1 MEMNRRSF
9 LKRTV
14 ATGALA
20 MGAGPLLG
28 ACSGVKR
35 SDLML
40 SKGSIESVPG
50 LNKEGAEILHYA
62 SLAPSGHNAQPWTVK
77 IVSQGEWIIG
87 TDPQRRL
94 PAVDPENRE
103 TLLSIGAFT
112 ENIVIAAGVMG
123 FEIRTDVVG
132 KNPFEKDVV
141 RVSLTK
147 GKAITY
153 PLERLEMRMTAK
165 EGFLSRELKSADVRA
180 LSEPL
185 EGRLLY
191 FPRGSEHAT
200 CIEEGAVEY
209 FRTQSYRD
217 DAQKELAGWIRFS
230 NKEAREHRDGLTTES
245 MGIRGIAGWYVRNF
259 MNKDDAMKESFR
271 KQGVEKV
278 AKQAA
283 EGGGWFIITSE
294 GESVFDLIDTGRRF
308 ERMALLARE
317 RNISVH
323 PMTQW
328 LEEKA
333 GQEEIAKNHPPGVM
347 PQFVLR
353 VGYLGRYPEPVS
365 LRRPVSW
372 FVRT

>member
-1 MEMNRRSF
+1 MTTFLSVKKSNASRPCAFRSPKNEPLAPPNPKNDIGAATPMF
-9 LKRTV
+9 TPVMLASTLYLKSR
-14 ATGALA
+14 ACFPR
-20 MGAGPLLG
+20 MGAQVEPFDQD
-28 ACSGVKR
+28 A
-35 SDLML
+35 
-40 SKGSIESVPG
+40 
-50 LNKEGAEILHYA
+50 AA
-62 SLAPSGHNAQPWTVK
+62 
-77 IVSQGEWIIG
+77 
-87 TDPQRRL
+87 
-94 PAVDPENRE
+94 E
-103 TLLSIGAFT
+103 TL
-112 ENIVIAAGVMG
+112 
-123 FEIRTDVVG
+123 
-132 KNPFEKDVV
+132 
-141 RVSLTK
+141 
-147 GKAITY
+147 
-153 PLERLEMRMTAK
+153 ERILDIDPDHP
-165 EGFLSRELKSADVRA
+165 G
-180 LSEPL
+180 
-185 EGRLLY
+185 
-191 FPRGSEHAT
+191 
-200 CIEEGAVEY
+200 
-209 FRTQSYRD
+209 
-217 DAQKELAGWIRFS
+217 
-230 NKEAREHRDGLTTES
+230 AREHRDGLTTES